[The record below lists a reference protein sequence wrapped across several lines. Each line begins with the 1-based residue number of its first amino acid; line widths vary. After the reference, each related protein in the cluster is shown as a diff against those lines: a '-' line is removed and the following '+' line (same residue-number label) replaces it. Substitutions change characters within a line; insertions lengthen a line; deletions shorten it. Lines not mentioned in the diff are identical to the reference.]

1 MQSYVTR
8 ALAAILLSASV
19 GATAVGTAYAASTN
33 AAAAPASNGPAS
45 AFTVGDVLSRGGR
58 QLTAAEMKA
67 FLPGTQWYASI
78 VGKPYVI
85 SILADGTWRG
95 EAGRL
100 PQFHGSWHVDERGRY
115 CSVLKSRAGVAVS
128 SEESCLHYFGAGD
141 NYFVSATS
149 DPGAEATPQRLL
161 E

>member
-1 MQSYVTR
+1 MRIVFRPEQETGKGMQSYLKR
-8 ALAAILLSASV
+8 ALAALLLSASA
-19 GATAVGTAYAASTN
+19 GASAG
-33 AAAAPASNGPAS
+33 

-58 QLTAAEMKA
+58 KLTAAEMKA
-67 FLPGTQWYASI
+67 FLPGTRWYASI

-85 SILADGTWRG
+85 SILPDGTWRG

-100 PQFHGSWHVDERGRY
+100 PQFQGGWRIDERGRY
-115 CSVLKSRAGVAVS
+115 CSLLKARAGVEVTA
-128 SEESCLHYFGAGD
+128 EESCLHYFGAGTD
-141 NYFVSATS
+141 YFVSTTS